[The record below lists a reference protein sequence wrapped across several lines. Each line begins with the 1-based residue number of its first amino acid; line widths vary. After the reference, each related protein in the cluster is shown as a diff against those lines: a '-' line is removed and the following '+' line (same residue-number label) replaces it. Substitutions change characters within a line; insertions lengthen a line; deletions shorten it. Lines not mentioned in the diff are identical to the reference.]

1 MLNRKEQYSVLENVR
16 CKEGETKRVDCPF
29 CGGRYT
35 LTISRKEGSLIW
47 NCYKASC
54 SAKGGKRVGYSLEA
68 IKGKSS
74 LKATT
79 VPTANRIRTPLPTMN
94 ADPSNHEAVMEYLD
108 DNNCIKA
115 YEDNAIKLTYD
126 PAKNRVLFWMNQG
139 QGAVGRTLSSGVK
152 PKWLSYGD
160 TTGVLAV
167 GNQPTAVVVE
177 DAASA
182 CSVYTTGIYTGVALL
197 GTNVSPQ
204 QKRQLMAYERIII
217 CLDKDATIKAL
228 RLRERLSGLVSTGV
242 KFLDDDLKYLSP
254 NEIKE
259 RIDEGESYSDY

>member
-1 MLNRKEQYSVLENVR
+1 MFNRKEQYELLQQIR
-16 CKEGETKRVDCPF
+16 CKENETKRINCPF

-35 LTISRKEGSLIW
+35 LTVSRKDGSLVW

-68 IKGKSS
+68 IKAKHTLHRISS
-74 LKATT
+74 EDT
-79 VPTANRIRTPLPTMN
+79 PQRIKTQLPSVN
-94 ADPSNHEAVMEYLD
+94 SNPYNHEHVMEYLD
-108 DNNCIKA
+108 DNNCIRA
-115 YEDNAIKLTYD
+115 FEDNAIKVTYD
-126 PAKNRVLFWMNQG
+126 PAKDRTLFWMNG
-139 QGAVGRTLSSGVK
+139 EQGAVGRALSSGVK

-160 TTGVLAV
+160 TTGILAV

-197 GTNVSPQ
+197 GTNISPQ
-204 QKRQLMAYERIII
+204 QKRQLMHFNRIII

-259 RIDEGESYSDY
+259 KIDEG